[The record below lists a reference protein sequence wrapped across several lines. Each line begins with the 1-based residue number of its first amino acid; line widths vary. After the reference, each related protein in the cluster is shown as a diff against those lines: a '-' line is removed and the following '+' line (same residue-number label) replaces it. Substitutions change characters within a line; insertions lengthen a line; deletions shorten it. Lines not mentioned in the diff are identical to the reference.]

1 MKRAAEGDDRNR
13 NDKLEYSKLAEAVK
27 NALRDVWKEAAH
39 DVFDIG

>member
-1 MKRAAEGDDRNR
+1 MIKRAAEGDDRNR
-13 NDKLEYSKLAEAVK
+13 NEYSKLAEAIK